1 MQLRKRKKSRLLQT
15 FKEKKK
21 QKNQLSI
28 LLIRHTEKH
37 NNNNNNNPT
46 KDSIFCSNPC
56 SKTGTKLKVYLA
68 ASTLLK
74 LFGSPWWVD
83 YNRIENPGRCNDDRR
98 GVF

>member
-15 FKEKKK
+15 CKEKKK

-37 NNNNNNNPT
+37 NNNNNPT
-46 KDSIFCSNPC
+46 KDSIVCSNPC

-68 ASTLLK
+68 ASTLMK
-74 LFGSPWWVD
+74 LFGSSWWVD